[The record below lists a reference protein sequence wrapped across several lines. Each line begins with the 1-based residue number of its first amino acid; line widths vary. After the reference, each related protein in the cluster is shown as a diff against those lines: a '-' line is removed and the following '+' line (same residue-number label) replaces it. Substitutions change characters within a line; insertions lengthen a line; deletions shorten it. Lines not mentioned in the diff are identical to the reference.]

1 MNRKYKNLII
11 GIVAVLMLL
20 PTALEVSAE
29 PNIAPAGGS
38 GDGGGSGANEAGP
51 MIAPQVMVAYGGES
65 SRPEAVAPSPYSEN
79 KMKNTERIIKSCS
92 GCSEDMLRAAV
103 DTLAK
108 TNPDDYLG
116 YDNYYII
123 MKYKPW
129 EEPLTPTDEGGTITL
144 PVEDNLILDPPEI
157 TLPVITDPPQ
167 EEGRWADFT
176 EQPTVTLPID
186 QVIEPPQDPGNDV
199 GPCVIGTQSPCN
211 DPKYWLPERWD
222 WIWIHRSPQPVTI
235 PEPPDLLDIYE

>member
-1 MNRKYKNLII
+1 MDKKYCTGI
-11 GIVAVLMLL
+11 IVAALLMML
-20 PTALEVSAE
+20 AAAMAASAE

-38 GDGGGSGANEAGP
+38 GDGGGSGANEAEP

-65 SRPEAVAPSPYSEN
+65 SRPEAVAPSGYLYN
-79 KMKNTERIIKSCS
+79 KMQNTERIIENCS
-92 GCSEDMLRAAV
+92 GCSEDTLRKAI
-103 DTLAK
+103 DILAK
-108 TNPDDYLG
+108 TNPDDYIG
-116 YDNYYII
+116 YDDYNQL
-123 MKYKPW
+123 MELKPW

-167 EEGRWADFT
+167 EEGWADFT
-176 EQPTVTLPID
+176 EQPTAILPSGT
-186 QVIEPPQDPGNDV
+186 VIEPPQDPGNDI

-222 WIWIHRSPQPVTI
+222 WIWMHRSPPLVTI